1 MYITSFRIGVLD
13 QKESFK
19 PLQVQ
24 SMQKQKQM

>member
-1 MYITSFRIGVLD
+1 MLD